1 MLSNY
6 YIITT
11 GRRVINR
18 WLLAYMLI
26 RNPSLVPRKPAAK
39 QSNNDTSTKG
49 TVKQPNQ
56 VNFTSGS
63 VDRSSPDVI
72 IPGSDL
78 SQVNSESSSS
88 VIVLRPNTSPFDN
101 QRNVVIIDNTK
112 EDSATKNT
120 LTIAVDGDDNI
131 PHTDSIAQ
139 CQAVVENQL
148 EGPINSESVPSHI
161 DDIHSTNDA
170 ETTVIM
176 TEVQNQR
183 TPLPLKQVEPTPECE
198 AEHEVANVKFE
209 SSGNS
214 KTESESE
221 EDKANNSHPN
231 FIPDFNL

>member
-1 MLSNY
+1 M
-6 YIITT
+6 
-11 GRRVINR
+11 
-18 WLLAYMLI
+18 LAYTLI

-56 VNFTSGS
+56 VNSTSGS
-63 VDRSSPDVI
+63 ADRSSHDGL
-72 IPGSDL
+72 IPGSAL

-88 VIVLRPNTSPFDN
+88 VMVLRSNTSPCDN
-101 QRNVVIIDNTK
+101 QRNSVVVDNTK

-120 LTIAVDGDDNI
+120 LTITVDGGDNI
-131 PHTDSIAQ
+131 PHTDSTAQ

-148 EGPINSESVPSHI
+148 EGPINNEPVPSHI
-161 DDIHSTNDA
+161 DDMNFTNDA
-170 ETTVIM
+170 ETTV

-183 TPLPLKQVEPTPECE
+183 TPLPLKQVEPMAECE
-198 AEHEVANVKFE
+198 AEHVVANVKVE
-209 SSGNS
+209 SNGNS